1 MKERIE
7 MDEGELTLVVLLSKL
22 YLKAFFTVD
31 KTSSFFRLS
40 TKLMFHKK
48 PFNLLSASLG

>member
-1 MKERIE
+1 
-7 MDEGELTLVVLLSKL
+7 MDEGKLTLVVLLSKL